1 MFRTGKPCFFAAALL
16 FTGLVTGELY
26 AQSPTVGILAGV
38 NFSTITGTDASAR
51 NRLFPAPHLGVYAD
65 WTIGPQLGFQPGL
78 MLYSR
83 KGTNNRSSKF
93 REDYFELPLLIR
105 YRVRPQIDLLG
116 GPQLSFLYSA
126 RVNDPRGDITETIRN
141 IDVGLVFGGRYQL
154 DPEWNVGVRF
164 VPGLSRILA
173 SGNQRRYN
181 FAIQLSLGYVLN

>member
-1 MFRTGKPCFFAAALL
+1 MYRNGKPVLFAIALFFCCLVRAELAAQ
-16 FTGLVTGELY
+16 V
-26 AQSPTVGILAGV
+26 PTVGVLAGI
-38 NFSTITGTDASAR
+38 NFSTVTGTDASAR
-51 NRLFPAPHLGVYAD
+51 NRFFPAPHLGIYAD
-65 WTIGPQLGFQPGL
+65 WTIAPLLGFQPGL

-93 REDYFELPLLIR
+93 REDYFELPLLLR
-105 YRVRPQIDLLG
+105 YRVRPQLDLLA

-154 DPEWNVGVRF
+154 DPEWNVGARF

-173 SGNQRRYN
+173 SGDQRRYN
-181 FAIQLSLGYVLN
+181 FVLQLSLGYVLN